1 MKSRGTTKTSKVLVP
16 LFLLISTFC
25 AVSTI
30 ASGVLIFSSWDTLE
44 KATKDAERLSGVLEQ
59 KATTMEA
66 TVNDRNVFRVVVAVA
81 TDEDRSALVQ
91 TAKDKNLQPWFLS
104 TEKLSDVASAPD
116 APDSTPSAGETA
128 GVPSTTEPNVVLSV
142 NDTDPDA
149 VLNYLDQA
157 TINSTIAKL
166 DAVRKRAQ
174 ELIQNFEPRST
185 EQPAIEEVIET
196 QPTEEAPQDPPT
208 EQEQV
213 EETEEQPETS
223 STE

>member
-1 MKSRGTTKTSKVLVP
+1 MKSCGTTKASKVLVP

-44 KATKDAERLSGVLEQ
+44 KATTDAERLSGVLEQ

-91 TAKDKNLQPWFLS
+91 TAKDKKLQPWFLS
-104 TEKLSDVASAPD
+104 TEKLNEMASAPV
-116 APDSTPSAGETA
+116 APDSTPSTGETA
-128 GVPSTTEPNVVLSV
+128 EVPSTTEPQANVVLSV
-142 NDTDPDA
+142 NNADPDV

-174 ELIQNFEPRST
+174 ELIQDFEPRST
-185 EQPAIEEVIET
+185 EQPAIEDVIET
-196 QPTEEAPQDPPT
+196 QPTEEVPQDSST
-208 EQEQV
+208 EQV

>member
-1 MKSRGTTKTSKVLVP
+1 MKSRGSTKTSKVLVP

-66 TVNDRNVFRVVVAVA
+66 TVNDRNVFRVVVAVE
-81 TDEDRSALVQ
+81 TDEDRTALVQ
-91 TAKDKNLQPWFLS
+91 TAKDKKLQPWFLS
-104 TEKLSDVASAPD
+104 TEKLKEMASAPD
-116 APDSTPSAGETA
+116 APDSTPSMEGTA
-128 GVPSTTEPNVVLSV
+128 GAPNTTEPNVVLSV
-142 NDTDPDA
+142 NEADPDA
-149 VLNYLDQA
+149 MLQYLDQA

-174 ELIQNFEPRST
+174 NLIPDFEPRSV
-185 EQPAIEEVIET
+185 EQPAIEELIET
-196 QPTEEAPQDPPT
+196 QPEEEVPPDSQT
-208 EQEQV
+208 EQV

>member
-1 MKSRGTTKTSKVLVP
+1 MKSRGTTKASKVLVP
-16 LFLLISTFC
+16 LFLLLSTFC

-44 KATKDAERLSGVLEQ
+44 KATTDAERLSGVLEQ

-91 TAKDKNLQPWFLS
+91 TAKDKKLQPWFLS
-104 TEKLSDVASAPD
+104 TEKLNEMASAPD
-116 APDSTPSAGETA
+116 APDSTPSTGETA

-174 ELIQNFEPRST
+174 ELIQDFEPRST

-196 QPTEEAPQDPPT
+196 QPTEEVPQDSST
-208 EQEQV
+208 EQV